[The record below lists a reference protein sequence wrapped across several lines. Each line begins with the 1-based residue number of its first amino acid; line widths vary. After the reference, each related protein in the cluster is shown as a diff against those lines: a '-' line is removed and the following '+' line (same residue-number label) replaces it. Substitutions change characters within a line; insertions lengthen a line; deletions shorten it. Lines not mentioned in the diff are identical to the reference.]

1 MKQYLINDLQQDG
14 IDYIITLLDYETQ
27 ISKCLKS
34 ITVSPCRI
42 GKVLIDTAICSGLN
56 EYRFIETHLREDGT
70 LDLGE
75 CEYVSVKGDVLKAA
89 NDVLRCH
96 PTFLRN
102 SVLPEAQ
109 INKFA
114 QG

>member
-1 MKQYLINDLQQDG
+1 MKQYLINDLRQDG

-34 ITVSPCRI
+34 ITVSPCRV

-56 EYRFIETHLREDGT
+56 EYRFIETYLRKDGT

-75 CEYVSVKGDVLKAA
+75 CEYVSVRGDILKEA
-89 NDVLRCH
+89 NDILRCH

-102 SVLPEAQ
+102 SILPESQ
-109 INKFA
+109 INKIA